1 MRESSYN
8 LKLHSHTPKRF
19 RGGERK
25 VMKKSLSLVVA
36 LAMVFSLLVP
46 AMAFAATA
54 QEEAAGNTLKELGV
68 LKGNEQGDL
77 MLDKELTRQEMIIL
91 LSRLLGVEDE
101 AKNHPNTHGW
111 PDVANSDFDGYI
123 SWAKEN
129 GLTKGV
135 EDGSVFGYDQAL
147 TVEQLLQFLLRALG
161 YTDVAWDDVASTA
174 VELGLIAAGTDVKAV
189 AKRGTMAVVTLTT
202 LDTNVNG
209 ENVTLGAKLGLPGYE
224 IDEVAIASFA
234 AVGAKKLQ
242 LTFAG
247 AVDSKNAKIS
257 VKRGTST
264 VTISDSK
271 WSDDKA
277 SVILETASKLIEGT
291 YTVTVEGVA
300 DEALTATLTA
310 ENEKVASIE
319 ITSDVAPIARATN
332 SGDDIPDQVVVNYVV
347 KNQYGEDVSNLY
359 VPQVTTSVGNQ
370 NDIGNGV
377 LKITKPGGNFNIN
390 EQFVVTLTYVNGLN
404 MASVSKTLSVGV
416 SAKVSDV
423 SIVELYNKDADAVLS
438 EDTDPS
444 AVGNFKLI
452 LEAKDQ
458 YGNVVKDLKL
468 LEKDLIIS
476 VGGTHVIS
484 LAGYDPSKYT
494 ATIEEVEI
502 DGAKKTALSLANLN
516 SKGSAIV
523 NAVAKF
529 TGRGNPFTVV
539 VEEGLTY
546 DVVTLGSV
554 AGIVA
559 VGEEAL
565 VPVTVIDSKG
575 NSITDTKKLNSA
587 LSAKNGI
594 GVDKLKVNV
603 TSPDSTKPASEEKF
617 VLKDGTLYY
626 SFKANAQGIHTV
638 TAFTETYKND
648 FTTVDVKAAATP
660 KVIVGLKSDTNK
672 AIFINSDLKLNKD
685 NILVED
691 NYGRL
696 MSPAAL
702 NNSLGAN
709 AQIELVLAT
718 NSNAVEVDVTSDVY
732 LAKDDEIVLK
742 GANKGQH
749 AVTLQL
755 IDPSKPSTDKDRVIA
770 GSQYSTTLRTVELS
784 EIKSIEV
791 ADVGT
796 MYAAD
801 LGNNTAY
808 DKTVKV
814 TGVTSDGAKVELP
827 NTVYSVTT
835 ANPNLVANGNTLH
848 VPSKNVI
855 SSGSEA
861 KVVIRVVTDNGL
873 SAEQEVTLTNV
884 APKVDSIK
892 IGNGDAEQTIAIT
905 GTNVTVDLTALNLE
919 VKDQYGVK
927 IVYDSVNNKYEF
939 ANGDPVPSISVTFSD
954 LGNLTASSNG
964 TEAAAVTLQ
973 DGQSVTVTVK
983 IGTVTATAK
992 FTAVK

>member
-8 LKLHSHTPKRF
+8 LNLHSHTPKRI

-25 VMKKSLSLVVA
+25 VMKKSLSLVLAV
-36 LAMVFSLLVP
+36 AMVFSLLVP
-46 AMAFAATA
+46 AMAFAATS
-54 QEEAAGNTLKELGV
+54 QETAAGNQLKELGI
-68 LKGNEQGDL
+68 LTGNEQGDL
-77 MLDKELTRQEMIIL
+77 LLDQELTRQDMIVL
-91 LSRLLGVEDE
+91 LSRLLNVEEE
-101 AKNHPNTHGW
+101 AASHENTHGW
-111 PDVANSDFDGYI
+111 PDVTRPFYDGYI

-129 GLTKGV
+129 GLTNGV
-135 EDGSVFGYDQAL
+135 GDGSTFGFDQPL
-147 TVEQLLQFLLRALG
+147 TVHQLLTFLLRALG
-161 YTDVAWDDVASTA
+161 YTDVAYFDVPAKA
-174 VELGLIAAGTDVKAV
+174 KELGLVAANVDVNAV
-189 AKRGTMAVVTLTT
+189 ATRGTMAVATLAT
-202 LDTNVNG
+202 LHTEVNG
-209 ENVTLGAKLGLPGYE
+209 EGVTLGAKLGLPGFE
-224 IDEVAIASFA
+224 EQGEVAIKSFE
-234 AVGAKKLQ
+234 AVGSKKLQ
-242 LTFAG
+242 LAFAG
-247 AVDSKNAKIS
+247 AVESKDAKIS
-257 VKRGTST
+257 LKRGPST
-264 VTISDSK
+264 VAISDTK
-271 WSDDKA
+271 WSKDQT
-277 SVILETASKLIEGT
+277 SVTIETASKLIEGT
-291 YTVTVEGVA
+291 YTVTVEGLT
-300 DEALTATLTA
+300 DEALTASLTA

-319 ITSDVAPIARATN
+319 IPSDVAPIARAAN
-332 SGDDIPDQVVVNYVV
+332 GDDVPNQVVVNYVV

-377 LKITKPGGNFNIN
+377 LKITKPGTNVNFNIN

-404 MASVSKTLSVGV
+404 TASVSKTLSVGV

-438 EDTDPS
+438 EDTDPA

-502 DGAKKTALSLANLN
+502 DGVKKQALALADLK
-516 SKGSAIV
+516 SKGSAVI

-546 DVVTLGSV
+546 DVVNLGSV

-565 VPVTVIDSKG
+565 VPATVIDSKG
-575 NSITDTKKLNSA
+575 NTITDTKKLNAA

-603 TSPDSTKPASEEKF
+603 TSPDSTKPATEQKF
-617 VLKDGTLYY
+617 VLKDGALYF

-660 KVIVGLKSDTNK
+660 KVVVGLKSDTNR
-672 AIFINSDLKLNKD
+672 AIFKGSTLKLNKD

-696 MSPAAL
+696 MSASAL
-702 NNSLGAN
+702 NDSLGAN
-709 AQIELVLAT
+709 VQIELVLAST
-718 NSNAVEVDVTSDVY
+718 SNAVTVTGDVY
-732 LAKDDEIVLK
+732 LTQNDDIVLN

-749 AVTLQL
+749 AITLQL
-755 IDPSKPSTDKDRVIA
+755 IDPSKPATDKDRVIA

-796 MYAAD
+796 MYVPQTRTAD
-801 LGNNTAY
+801 Y
-808 DKTVKV
+808 DKEVKV
-814 TGVTSDGAKVELP
+814 TGVTSDGVKVELP
-827 NTVYSVTT
+827 TLVYSVTT
-835 ANPNLVANGNTLH
+835 SNPYLEASSNNLQV
-848 VPSKNVI
+848 VSKDAI
-855 SSGSEA
+855 ASGSEA
-861 KVVIRVVTDNGL
+861 KAVITVVTNNGL
-873 SAEQEVTLTNV
+873 SAEKEVTLTNV
-884 APKVDSIK
+884 APEVKSVK
-892 IGNGDAEQTIAIT
+892 IGNGNAEQTVSIAASDNDVVVDIT
-905 GTNVTVDLTALNLE
+905 KLSLE
-919 VKDQYGVK
+919 IKDQYGAK
-927 IVYDSVNNKYEF
+927 ITIGAKNNTF
-939 ANGDPVPSISVTFSD
+939 ANGDSAPTVSITFSD
-954 LGNLTASSNG
+954 LGNVKASNNG
-964 TEAAAVTLQ
+964 TQAASVTLK
-973 DGQSVTVTVK
+973 DGESVTVTVK
-983 IGTVTATAK
+983 VGTVTATAK
-992 FTAVK
+992 ITAVK